1 MNALSRRIASNFFA
15 LTLTLTA
22 LTLSTSALASEV
34 DRLAERL
41 QVGGQPMPV
50 ASIRDTPIDGIYQV
64 RLETGE
70 AFYSDVEGQYFLVG
84 DLYENSGQGLVN
96 LTEQSRNDER
106 AARLA
111 GVADA
116 DRVIFRDTTESRV
129 EIVVFTDTTCPYC
142 RQFHD
147 EVPDL
152 NAMGIEVHYLA
163 FPRTGM
169 NGEGARQLQQ
179 IWCADNRSEAMTS
192 VKREE
197 AFSGTVDC
205 DNPVEAQYHLGM
217 EVGVKG
223 TPAIVLPDGRMV
235 PGYVPAE
242 RLAAMLG
249 LDG

>member
-1 MNALSRRIASNFFA
+1 MIALSRRIASTLF
-15 LTLTLTA
+15 TLTLPLAA
-22 LTLSTSALASEV
+22 LVLPASAVAS
-34 DRLAERL
+34 DSARLAERL

-50 ASIRDTPIDGIYQV
+50 ASIRDTPMEGIYQV

-70 AFYSDVEGQYFLVG
+70 SFYSDVEGQYFLVG

-96 LTEQSRNDER
+96 LTEQSRNDVR
-106 AARLA
+106 MARLA
-111 GVADA
+111 EVDRGE
-116 DRVIFRDTTESRV
+116 RVIFRGTDESRA

-142 RQFHD
+142 RQFHE

-163 FPRTGM
+163 FPRIGM
-169 NGEGARQLQQ
+169 NGEGARELQQ
-179 IWCADNRSEAMTS
+179 IWCADNPSEAMTT
-192 VKREE
+192 VKSQQ
-197 AFSGTVDC
+197 AMSGAVDC

-217 EVGVKG
+217 EIGVQG

-242 RLAAMLG
+242 RLAEMLG